1 MKKWVKKIYVVTFL
15 LSFNSKLSHF
25 DKNLNLDL
33 TLNKMAFN
41 NLEKTDMVLIY
52 SEVLGYLELTANLG

>member
-33 TLNKMAFN
+33 NLNQKWLLPTEIVFTMA
-41 NLEKTDMVLIY
+41 KPVDIQ
-52 SEVLGYLELTANLG
+52 S